1 MKLFGFASHRFRRV
15 TGSSDVW
22 ARREGL
28 RSDMEL
34 LIGLLRREPMGA
46 RMDLCLPGGLAR
58 LKSAQVKSPGP
69 EVWSSTCG
77 SHADDA
83 IIYRRVKHFE
93 HKPSK
98 RL

>member
-1 MKLFGFASHRFRRV
+1 MGVAKYI
-15 TGSSDVW
+15 
-22 ARREGL
+22 
-28 RSDMEL
+28 
-34 LIGLLRREPMGA
+34 LIWLLRRELIGA
-46 RMDLCLPGGLAR
+46 GLDLCLPGGLDR